1 MNKKD
6 RNMIKVL
13 LLALIIKDKEIFA
26 FSKTLQNNKNL
37 YKFVAEPNEIIP
49 FEEIAKALEL
59 ESEKEC
65 QKMYDELCKIAS
77 SKKNIDEKIEKFM
90 TKYGL

>member
-1 MNKKD
+1 MNNKY

-13 LLALIIKDKEIFA
+13 LIALINKDKEIFA

-49 FEEIAKALEL
+49 FEEISKALEL
-59 ESEKEC
+59 QSEKEC
-65 QKMYDELCKIAS
+65 QKMYDELYKIAL
-77 SKKNIDEKIEKFM
+77 SKKKSDEQIEEFM
-90 TKYGL
+90 AKYGL